1 MTEIID
7 VITASVKDNLS
18 AEVQSISKLGNGS
31 VGSVYKVECDT
42 APYILAMKVSSHP
55 AVMKQEY
62 RMLSFLREKTES
74 KIPMVY
80 YFEER
85 EGCAVIAME
94 YVNGVSGESEAVKGI
109 ADKARLCESIV
120 DNLIAIQKVKGDKF
134 GPYDDPTF
142 NTWREF
148 YKGFADEI
156 YDFSSRMYEE
166 GKLCGIVMD
175 AVRHSYCKFD
185 EIFGEE
191 NFLPTLIHGDYWM
204 PNFIIDPEK
213 AELLSVVDPFNVMW
227 ADPEYELF
235 ALDVGYGQELRL
247 YELYKSKVRTSE
259 YCDVKLELY
268 ALYSEILWYKKLG
281 SIDHSFLKM
290 RAERLIGVMKRFELI

>member
-1 MTEIID
+1 MNIESIIKSS
-7 VITASVKDNLS
+7 IKANMGLS
-18 AEVQSISKLGNGS
+18 ALELSKLGNGS
-31 VGSVYKVECDT
+31 VGSVYKVLCDT
-42 APYILAMKVSSHP
+42 APETIAVKVSSHP

-74 KIPMVY
+74 KIPRVY

-85 EGCAVIAME
+85 KDCGIIAME
-94 YVNGVSGESEAVKGI
+94 YINGVSGESDAVKNLP
-109 ADKARLCESIV
+109 DKVKLANSIV
-120 DNLIAIQKVKGDKF
+120 DNLITLQKVKGDKF
-134 GPYDDPTF
+134 GPYDAPTF
-142 NTWREF
+142 NSWREF

-156 YDFSSRMYEE
+156 LEFSKIKHSE
-166 GKLCGIVMD
+166 GRLD
-175 AVRHSYCKFD
+175 AYVLSAVERSFGYFN
-185 EIFGEE
+185 EIFGGED
-191 NFLPTLIHGDYWM
+191 FLPTLIHGDYWM

-235 ALDVGYGQELRL
+235 ALDVGYGIELGL
-247 YELYKSKVRTSE
+247 YRLYKSKVQTTK

-281 SIDHSFLKM
+281 SIDHSFLRM
-290 RAERLIGVMKRFELI
+290 RAERLIGAMDRFNLI